1 MKKIITSIIFIMIFI
16 LYCNKTC
23 QAVDGILPSFN
34 SLVQDLGNDAVNILS
49 GQPIRDNEY
58 WLNGKTNIGQGGN
71 RTYKISET
79 DIFGKSG
86 TNAYC
91 ISAGQGMGKNP
102 NDTYELKNCIIIG
115 PKGVYLGATGE
126 TGMYMKGKLYFSS
139 WEDIKQNTDVGE
151 KAVESAKK
159 LHYILKAGDSYG
171 TSSHGTYMYEIKK
184 GNTTFRD
191 NSSERQ
197 YAIWKNIDPLLKL
210 LKENCDWDSKIGQFN
225 SKANPMHSGLGDKLY
240 NEANQNYNNNIQGYV
255 VMWLFQSTGNNNKVF
270 YQDIMLGGEL
280 KSKTVIS
287 NSSITIEKKNNN
299 GETMKGVQF
308 ALAMKEDDGL
318 YHFQNL
324 YSTSS
329 GGRVTF
335 YNLKQGKSYKIYE
348 YSTLDGYSLDP
359 NDITIT
365 KSGGSTYK
373 ATSESFYAS
382 NGTFTSPRCIEVTI
396 PSGATVNYTYTVK
409 NKKIGSITLKK
420 RIAQGGGVLSGVAFD
435 LIEGHYESGSYN
447 GKTYWTDS
455 NGEISITGLKL
466 NQEYTLRETN
476 FKSNKNTYLMNTGQ
490 LVYVKL
496 TDSNPNQEI
505 NVWNN
510 QYGGLEIE
518 KINKNNGNKLKGVK
532 FKLYK
537 YNTANKTLDW
547 KYDLGP
553 TNANGVTISEAN
565 KTEPYNYQGSI
576 SINST
581 NYSIKVGTYYLFECE
596 NPNEGY
602 NLEYQG
608 REAISGLN
616 SNYNGKT
623 YIPGMGAYM
632 GTVTIKAGKIE
643 KKEIKN
649 EPFAD
654 VYLYKYKE
662 NSSNNELTRIIE
674 EGAGFKLYQ
683 GGKAISL
690 RNPTNSGETTEFFSK
705 KTASGEFT
713 IVNIKRIPKGTY
725 ELYETTFPSDIEPTI
740 QPGYDKDKKAVK
752 IATIAVDSLGNTT
765 CVLVQDNKT
774 IKYKDGN
781 FKYRSYSITDKA
793 PKKQEMVNIFVTN
806 RKYMKIS
813 GYVWE
818 DIGSSTKEPENGN
831 NKYKEN
837 LNELDTRIKGIKV
850 RLLNKNVTGTVEET
864 ETNQNG
870 DYKFEK
876 LLVAAYVKEG
886 IYRIEFDYSSYS
898 KVADRNTYWEEGKY
912 LYRPVEP
919 LVGEK
924 NGSKALTKAIL
935 PKTDETMI
943 QSGGYY
949 YKAYTG
955 YGKENFNIADKDANT
970 YYNSISEVLD
980 FIKSGS
986 IKKTEWIYNDG
997 NEQIPT
1003 LHYMN
1008 LGIRQMVK
1016 PTYTI
1021 SQNIAYAKLEI
1032 NGYEYKYVYG
1042 ESGNGEY
1049 KYYQTPR
1056 VKWQS
1061 KENIEVYTREIFPSD
1076 AYLAHTNGNIKLTIV
1091 YRIDITNTT
1100 LTDITGVYKEHNLV
1114 IDKSNL
1120 KNYFDET
1127 RYKLSKDDD
1136 EETTGKWGEVED
1148 GTNYTRY
1155 QEKIKIE
1162 KGKTKSIYI
1171 AFEVKN
1177 DVIAELLNNPNG
1189 TIEEKPTEVRAIAY
1203 HEYTRYDYGWS
1214 RLPEDENED
1223 TRRIWRYYVVD
1234 NYKNNS
1240 YGVPGKVDGKEG
1252 KLHNS
1257 IPETKVDSAP
1267 YLAIKLSDTN
1277 RTIKGKVFKDNNVRE
1292 ETNEVVGNGKIDNNE
1307 SKVTGVKIDLLNS
1320 NGSYAML
1327 YTKNDGEY
1335 YTTVDLSNNLK
1346 KSIEIKSSESDG
1358 TYEIKGITP
1367 GEYFIQFTYG
1377 DGNQKIV
1384 DTEGNEISVNSND
1397 YKSTI
1402 VQYKYTGSAYD
1413 GYTYDGKDIRNKD
1426 KEYTWYLYNDGEEY
1440 NMAVDKEINK
1450 DSFEYDQEI
1459 DLTTYIEKN
1468 TQVYASTPK
1477 MSVPIEFTISKE
1489 GKVTEPIPIAEHM
1502 NFGII
1507 ERPKINLEI
1516 DKEVS
1521 NIKLTLQNGQ
1531 VLIDG
1536 NPTQNIPYVAN
1547 LDTKWSNTG
1556 SHYAKVEIDS
1566 QYIYGSTLEIKYL
1579 LTIKNKSDVTYTGEG
1594 YYKYGYTPNID
1605 GNVKEAKID
1614 IKELLEYLDT
1624 NLKFKSSDMKSDKKL
1639 TEDFTKD
1646 FTNNASYSN
1655 ALKSLYDNEGKER
1668 EFKEI
1673 QIIDDTRTNLN
1684 IPNISTENTFQIYT
1698 SINNPNRTDKK
1709 TSTTVEVVAERIL
1722 STQDDNLDY
1731 ESYAQISTVTIAKNT
1746 YKDPTGVLNLS
1757 SLDGKNYYKDIPYDS
1772 AKTIVSPST
1781 GFERNKKYIISA
1793 VVLIISLIG
1802 IVVCIRKIRR

>member
-1 MKKIITSIIFIMIFI
+1 MNKKRIISIAIKIFLLIIFIII
-16 LYCNKTC
+16 LKTSSSYG
-23 QAVDGILPSFN
+23 VDKTLYDYKIGEDGSLTLNYDTDTETYYPGILEATKSWIKNINSNDTIYLNDQGKGNKPSFYCV
-34 SLVQDLGNDAVNILS
+34 SLGYKADLNTKGCYVKKAYIDITPKGYGYTSVGDIYVGGQSGSYMLTEWNEDANIEYYYKLLYYLVSEGTPAKGYDDSGIRQNAIWEYINRIMENIVGFKPQESDKNATLVYDESYQNFVNKAIHFAGDKNKKVTKTVRIWYLEDYTEAPLGS
-49 GQPIRDNEY
+49 NRDFAQSFLAVAIDE
-58 WLNGKTNIGQGGN
+58 GGG
-71 RTYKISET
+71 TPDPTPDPTPKVSLKIT
-79 DIFGKSG
+79 KRG
-86 TNAYC
+86 TN
-91 ISAGQGMGKNP
+91 G
-102 NDTYELKNCIIIG
+102 L
-115 PKGVYLGATGE
+115 
-126 TGMYMKGKLYFSS
+126 
-139 WEDIKQNTDVGE
+139 
-151 KAVESAKK
+151 
-159 LHYILKAGDSYG
+159 
-171 TSSHGTYMYEIKK
+171 
-184 GNTTFRD
+184 
-191 NSSERQ
+191 
-197 YAIWKNIDPLLKL
+197 PL
-210 LKENCDWDSKIGQFN
+210 
-225 SKANPMHSGLGDKLY
+225 
-240 NEANQNYNNNIQGYV
+240 
-255 VMWLFQSTGNNNKVF
+255 
-270 YQDIMLGGEL
+270 
-280 KSKTVIS
+280 S
-287 NSSITIEKKNNN
+287 N
-299 GETMKGVQF
+299 VQF
-308 ALAMKEDDGL
+308 ALTTTKGSDNNWIYAGWTNGNGECTINNINAGKTYYIYETYNGNSGYRL
-318 YHFQNL
+318 SEQNG
-324 YSTSS
+324 YDKNI
-329 GGRVTF
+329 GRV
-335 YNLKQGKSYKIYE
+335 YIGYLKAEKGA
-348 YSTLDGYSLDP
+348 YSIS
-359 NDITIT
+359 
-365 KSGGSTYK
+365 
-373 ATSESFYAS
+373 AT
-382 NGTFTSPRCIEVTI
+382 
-396 PSGATVNYTYTVK
+396 
-409 NKKIGSITLKK
+409 NKKSGSITLKK

-435 LIEGHYESGSYN
+435 LIEGHYESGSYS

-466 NQEYTLRETN
+466 NKEYTLRETN

-496 TDSNPNQEI
+496 TDSNPDQSI

-518 KINKNNGNKLKGVK
+518 KINKNNKNKLKGVK
-532 FKLYK
+532 FRLYK
-537 YNTANKTLDW
+537 YNTTNKTLDL
-547 KYDLGP
+547 KYDLGQ
-553 TNANGVTISEAN
+553 TNANGVTFSEAN
-565 KTEPYNYQGSI
+565 KTTPYNYQGSI
-576 SINST
+576 SIGT
-581 NYSIKVGTYYLFECE
+581 TKYSIKVGTYYLFEYE

-602 NLEYQG
+602 NIEYQG
-608 REAISGLN
+608 TEALSGLN

-623 YIPGMGAYM
+623 YIPGIGAFM
-632 GTVTIKAGKIE
+632 GTVTIQAGKIE
-643 KKEIKN
+643 KKVIEN

-654 VYLYKYKE
+654 IYLYKYKE
-662 NSSNNELTRIIE
+662 NSSNNELTRVIE

-683 GGKAISL
+683 GNTAISL
-690 RNPTNSGETTEFFSK
+690 RNSTNSGKTTEFFSK
-705 KTASGEFT
+705 KTESGEFT

-740 QPGYDKDKKAVK
+740 QPGYDATKKAVK

-813 GYVWE
+813 GYIWE

-1021 SQNIAYAKLEI
+1021 SQNIAYAKLAI

-1042 ESGNGEY
+1042 VNGNGEY
-1049 KYYQTPR
+1049 KYYQIPQI
-1056 VKWQS
+1056 KWQS

-1127 RYKLSKDDD
+1127 RYKLSKDND

-1189 TIEEKPTEVRAIAY
+1189 TIEEKPTEVRATAY

-1240 YGVPGKVDGKEG
+1240 YGVPGKVEGKEG

-1267 YLAIKLSDTN
+1267 YLAIKLSDTD

-1292 ETNEVVGNGKIDNNE
+1292 ETNEVAGNGKIDNNE

-1335 YTTVDLSNNLK
+1335 YTTVDSSNKLK

-1536 NPTQNIPYVAN
+1536 NPTKNIPYVAN

-1614 IKELLEYLDT
+1614 IKELLEYLDP

-1684 IPNISTENTFQIYT
+1684 IPKISTENTFQIYT

-1709 TSTTVEVVAERIL
+1709 TSTTVDVVAERIL

-1731 ESYAQISTVTIAKNT
+1731 ESYAQISKITIAKNT
-1746 YKDPTGVLNLS
+1746 YKDPTGVLDLS
-1757 SLDGKNYYKDIPYDS
+1757 VLDEKNNYTDIPYDS

-1781 GFERNKKYIISA
+1781 GFERNKKYIISE
-1793 VVLIISLIG
+1793 IILCISIG
-1802 IVVCIRKIRR
+1802 VIVICIKKIKNN

>member
-1 MKKIITSIIFIMIFI
+1 MNKKRIVSIAIKIFLLIIFIIILKTNSSYGVIKTLYDYKIGDNGSLSLKYDSDTKKYYPGIYSGQWISNIDASDTIF
-16 LYCNKTC
+16 
-23 QAVDGILPSFN
+23 
-34 SLVQDLGNDAVNILS
+34 LS
-49 GQPIRDNEY
+49 GQGSGNKPSFYCVSKDYGLPTTGKGSYVKEAYIDITPKGYGHAEVGNTVIGGESNNYMLTEWNEDASIEYYYKLIYYLTSEGTPPKGYADYGARQNAIWQYINKIMKNIVGFKPQAGVDNKAWDDVSKRNDYRTLVDQAEGFAKDK
-58 WLNGKTNIGQGGN
+58 NKKVKKTVRIWYLQDYTEASLGNERSFKQSFLAVAIDEGGEVPDPTPDPTPN
-71 RTYKISET
+71 PTPTVSLKIK
-79 DIFGKSG
+79 KSG
-86 TNAYC
+86 TN
-91 ISAGQGMGKNP
+91 
-102 NDTYELKNCIIIG
+102 
-115 PKGVYLGATGE
+115 GE
-126 TGMYMKGKLYFSS
+126 
-139 WEDIKQNTDVGE
+139 
-151 KAVESAKK
+151 
-159 LHYILKAGDSYG
+159 
-171 TSSHGTYMYEIKK
+171 
-184 GNTTFRD
+184 
-191 NSSERQ
+191 
-197 YAIWKNIDPLLKL
+197 PL
-210 LKENCDWDSKIGQFN
+210 
-225 SKANPMHSGLGDKLY
+225 
-240 NEANQNYNNNIQGYV
+240 
-255 VMWLFQSTGNNNKVF
+255 
-270 YQDIMLGGEL
+270 
-280 KSKTVIS
+280 S
-287 NSSITIEKKNNN
+287 N
-299 GETMKGVQF
+299 VQF
-308 ALAMKEDDGL
+308 ALTTTKGSDNNWIYAGWTNGNGECIINNIDVGKTYYIYETYNGNQGYRL
-318 YHFQNL
+318 SEQN
-324 YSTSS
+324 
-329 GGRVTF
+329 GFDKNNGRVYIGYFTAE
-335 YNLKQGKSYKIYE
+335 KGKV
-348 YSTLDGYSLDP
+348 YSIS
-359 NDITIT
+359 
-365 KSGGSTYK
+365 
-373 ATSESFYAS
+373 AT
-382 NGTFTSPRCIEVTI
+382 
-396 PSGATVNYTYTVK
+396 
-409 NKKIGSITLKK
+409 NKKSGSITLKK
-420 RIAQGGGVLSGVAFD
+420 RIAQSGGVMSGVAFD

-496 TDSNPNQEI
+496 TDANPNQEI

-596 NPNEGY
+596 NQNEGY

-623 YIPGMGAYM
+623 YIQGIGAYM

-740 QPGYDKDKKAVK
+740 QPGYDATKKAVK

-1021 SQNIAYAKLEI
+1021 SQNIAYAKLAI

-1061 KENIEVYTREIFPSD
+1061 KENIEVYTREVYPSD
-1076 AYLAHTNGNIKLTIV
+1076 AYLAHNNGNIKLTIV

-1114 IDKSNL
+1114 IEKSNL

-1127 RYKLSKDDD
+1127 RYILSKDS
-1136 EETTGKWGEVED
+1136 EEKTTENWGNTEEEVTKNE
-1148 GTNYTRY
+1148 TNHFTRY
-1155 QEKIKIE
+1155 QEKIRVE
-1162 KGKTKSIYI
+1162 KGKTKSLYI

-1177 DVIAELLNNPNG
+1177 SVIAELLNNTNG
-1189 TIEEKPTEVRAIAY
+1189 TIEEKPTTVSARAY

-1214 RLPEDENED
+1214 RLPEDENEE

-1257 IPETKVDSAP
+1257 IPETKSDSAP
-1267 YLAIKLSDTN
+1267 YLAIELGDTD
-1277 RTIKGKVFKDNNVRE
+1277 RTITGKVFQDNNVRKN
-1292 ETNEVVGNGKIDNNE
+1292 TNEVVGNGKIDDNE
-1307 SKVTGVKIDLLNS
+1307 SKVIGVKIDLLNS
-1320 NGSYAML
+1320 DGTTYALL
-1327 YTKNDGEY
+1327 YTKDEKEY
-1335 YTTVDLSNNLK
+1335 YTTVDSSNDGK
-1346 KSIEIKSSESDG
+1346 KSKEIKSSEDG
-1358 TYEIKGITP
+1358 GKYEIKGITP
-1367 GEYFIQFTYG
+1367 GEYLIRFTYG
-1377 DGNQKIV
+1377 DGTQKTF
-1384 DTEGNEISVNSND
+1384 DMEGNEISVSSND

-1402 VQYKYTGSAYD
+1402 IQYTYTGSAYD
-1413 GYTYDGKDIRNKD
+1413 GYTYDGKDIKNKD
-1426 KEYTWYLYNDGEEY
+1426 KEYTWYLYNNGEEY
-1440 NMAVDKEINK
+1440 NIAVDNGINNQ
-1450 DSFEYDQEI
+1450 SFEYEQDI
-1459 DLTTYIEKN
+1459 DLTTYTEKN
-1468 TQVYASTPK
+1468 TNVYAFTPK
-1477 MSVPIEFTISKE
+1477 MSVPIEFTVAKE
-1489 GKVTEPIPIAEHM
+1489 GKVTEPIPVAEHM

-1507 ERPKINLEI
+1507 ERPKIRLEI

-1536 NPTQNIPYVAN
+1536 NPTQNIHYVAN
-1547 LDTKWSNTG
+1547 LDTKWSNIG

-1566 QYIYGSTLEIKYL
+1566 QYIYGSILEIKYL
-1579 LTIKNKSDVTYTGEG
+1579 LTVKNKSDVTYTGER
-1594 YYKYGYTPNID
+1594 YYKYGNTDN
-1605 GNVKEAKID
+1605 NSEEARID
-1614 IKELLEYLDT
+1614 IKELLEYLDP

-1673 QIIDDTRTNLN
+1673 QIIDDTKTNLN
-1684 IPNISTENTFQIYT
+1684 IPNISTEKTFQIYT

-1746 YKDPTGVLNLS
+1746 YKDPTGVLDLS
-1757 SLDGKNYYKDIPYDS
+1757 ALEGKNYKDIPYDS

-1781 GFERNKKYIISA
+1781 GIQRNKKYIIS
-1793 VVLIISLIG
+1793 G
-1802 IVVCIRKIRR
+1802 IVLCISIGLIVIFIKKIRNS